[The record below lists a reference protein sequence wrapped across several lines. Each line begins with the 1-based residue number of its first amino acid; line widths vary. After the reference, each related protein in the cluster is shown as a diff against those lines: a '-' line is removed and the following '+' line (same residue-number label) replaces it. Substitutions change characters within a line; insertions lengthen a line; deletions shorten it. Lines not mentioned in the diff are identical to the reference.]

1 MTDSE
6 GLYIALISLHG
17 LIRGDEPELGRDAD
31 TGGQVLYV
39 LDLAR
44 ALAEHPEVSRVELM
58 TRQILSTNVDHHYGE
73 HLEQIAERAWIVRL
87 PFGPHRYLYKEHLW
101 PYLPQFVDNALI
113 HLREIG
119 RVPDVIHSHYADAG
133 IAGVRLARLIAAPL
147 VHTGHSLG
155 RVKQQRLL
163 DKGLSEEVIEERY
176 HMSRRIE
183 GEERVLKHAN
193 LIIASTQQEVDE
205 QYGMYPKVDRNRMVV
220 MPPGVDLGRFRPP
233 KRGERFEV
241 AGEIDRFLERPRK
254 PMILA
259 VQRPDERKNLETLI
273 RAYGESDSLRE
284 LANLVLLI
292 GTRDDIDEAPKGQRK
307 IIQQMLAL
315 IDRYDL
321 YGSVAYPKQH
331 SSEDVAEVY
340 RLAAAR
346 HGVFVNPALT
356 EPFGLT
362 LIEAAASGL
371 PIVATN
377 DGGPQ
382 EIVRICNNGVLIDP
396 LDADSLANG
405 LFGVLADRGEWRR
418 RSRAGIRGA
427 DRHFS
432 WKGHVAQYLKRL
444 KTLRRRGRK
453 PIAGPFTRM
462 ALADRLLVCDID
474 NTLIGDREA
483 LAELLVWLNAH
494 RDRVAFGVATG
505 RVLERTLSVLEEW
518 NVPRPD
524 VLITAV
530 GSEIHYGRPDL
541 VDDRNW
547 KRSIDYRWDPVSLR
561 ECLAEVSGIR
571 LQPERD
577 QRVFKL
583 SYFVDRFSWPGTRE
597 VRKRLKEY
605 GVAASVIYSHHEF
618 LDLLP
623 VRASKGR
630 AIQYLAR
637 RWGFEM
643 DEVLVAGDSGN
654 DADMLR
660 SGALGVVVS
669 NHSSEL
675 RYLRGRDR
683 ICFTEWP
690 YAHGILE
697 GIDRHGFIPEDQPTL
712 DVEASMIVDESG
724 GPGTELESV

>member
-1 MTDSE
+1 MAERD

-17 LIRGDEPELGRDAD
+17 LIRGEEPELGRDAD

-44 ALAEHPEVSRVELM
+44 ALSEHPEVSRVELM
-58 TRQILSTNVDHHYGE
+58 TRQILSINVDHQYGE
-73 HLEQIAERAWIVRL
+73 HLEQIGDKAWIVRI

-101 PYLPQFVDNALI
+101 PYLPQFVDNALV
-113 HLREIG
+113 HFREIG
-119 RVPDVIHSHYADAG
+119 RVPDVIHGHYADAG
-133 IAGVRLARLIAAPL
+133 EVGVRLVRLLDVPL

-155 RVKQQRLL
+155 RVKKQRLL
-163 DKGLSEEVIEERY
+163 DKGLLEEVIEERY

-183 GEERVLKHAN
+183 AEERVLARAD
-193 LIIASTQQEVDE
+193 LIVASTLQEIEE
-205 QYGMYPKVDRNRMVV
+205 QYSMYDVDDRKRMVV
-220 MPPGVDLGRFRPP
+220 IPPGVDLDRFRPP
-233 KRGERFEV
+233 RRGERFEV
-241 AGEIDRFLERPRK
+241 ARLIDRFLERPKK

-273 RAYGESDSLRE
+273 RAYGESEKLQD

-292 GTRDDIDEAPKGQRK
+292 GTREDIDKLPKGQRK
-307 IIQQMLAL
+307 VLQQMLQL

-331 SSEDVAEVY
+331 TSDDVAKIY

-346 HGVFVNPALT
+346 RGVFVNPALT

-382 EIVRICNNGVLIDP
+382 EIVRICKNGDLIDP
-396 LDADSLANG
+396 LDAAALTEVLIDSLST
-405 LFGVLADRGEWRR
+405 RTEWNR

-432 WKGHVAQYLKRL
+432 WKGHVARYLRGIKP
-444 KTLRRRGRK
+444 LRRQRRK
-453 PIAGPFTRM
+453 TTAVPGAHM
-462 ALADRLLVCDID
+462 ALVDRLLVCDID
-474 NTLIGDREA
+474 NTLVGDQQA
-483 LAELLVWLNAH
+483 LDELLEWLEAH
-494 RDRVAFGVATG
+494 RNQIAFGIATG
-505 RVLERTLSVLEEW
+505 RVLDRTSTVLERW
-518 NVPRPD
+518 NVPQPD

-530 GSEIHYGRPDL
+530 GSEIHYGGPELVADL
-541 VDDRNW
+541 NW
-547 KRSIDYRWDPVSLR
+547 TQTIDYRWDVLSLR
-561 ECLAEVSGIR
+561 ECLAEVTGIR

-577 QRVFKL
+577 QREFKL
-583 SYFVDRFSWPGTRE
+583 SYFVEPSEWPGARE
-597 VRKRLKEY
+597 LRRRIKEW
-605 GVAASVIYSHHEF
+605 GLSASLIYSHDQF

-623 VRASKGR
+623 IRASKGR

-637 RWGFEM
+637 RWGFSM
-643 DEVLVAGDSGN
+643 DQVLVAGDSGN

-660 SGALGVVVS
+660 SGALGVVVK

-675 RYLRGRDR
+675 RYLRGRER
-683 ICFTEWP
+683 IHFADAS
-690 YAHGILE
+690 YARGVLE
-697 GIDRHGFIPEDQPTL
+697 GIERHDFLTSRG
-712 DVEASMIVDESG
+712 A
-724 GPGTELESV
+724 

>member
-1 MTDSE
+1 MVEDE

-58 TRQILSTNVDHHYGE
+58 TRQILSTNVDHQYGE
-73 HLEQIAERAWIVRL
+73 HLEQIADKAWIVRL

-113 HLREIG
+113 HFREIG
-119 RVPDVIHSHYADAG
+119 RVPDVIHGHYADAG
-133 IAGVRLARLIAAPL
+133 EAGIRLVRLLDAPL

-155 RVKQQRLL
+155 RVKRQRLL

-176 HMSRRIE
+176 HMGRRIE
-183 GEERVLKHAN
+183 AEERVLGRAD
-193 LIIASTQQEVDE
+193 LIIASTLQEIEE
-205 QYGMYPKVDRNRMVV
+205 QYSMYNEDARDRMVV
-220 MPPGVDLGRFRPP
+220 IPPGVDLGRFRPP
-233 KRGERFEV
+233 KRGERFDV
-241 AGEIDRFLERPRK
+241 ARLIDRFLERPKK

-273 RAYGESDSLRE
+273 RAYGESASLRE

-292 GTRDDIDEAPKGQRK
+292 GTRDDLDEVPKGQRK
-307 IIQQMLAL
+307 VLQQMLQQ

-331 SSEDVAEVY
+331 SSDDIAEVY
-340 RLAAAR
+340 RLAASR
-346 HGVFVNPALT
+346 RGVFVNPALT

-382 EIVRICNNGVLIDP
+382 EIVRICNNGALIDP
-396 LDADSLANG
+396 LDADALAEN
-405 LFGVLADRGEWRR
+405 LIDALSDRAEWNR

-427 DRHFS
+427 DRYFS
-432 WKGHVAQYLKRL
+432 WKGHVAQYLKRVRP
-444 KTLRRRGRK
+444 LRRQQPKTAAIPR
-453 PIAGPFTRM
+453 ARM

-474 NTLIGDREA
+474 NTLVGDREA
-483 LAELLVWLNAH
+483 LEELLAWLEAH
-494 RDRVAFGVATG
+494 RDQIAFGIATG
-505 RVLERTLSVLEEW
+505 RVLERTSTVLEQW
-518 NVPRPD
+518 NVPQPD

-530 GSEIHYGRPDL
+530 GSEIHYGRPEL
-541 VDDRNW
+541 VSDRNW
-547 KRSIDYRWDPVSLR
+547 ARTIDYRWDTLSLR
-561 ECLAEVSGIR
+561 ECLADVPGIR
-571 LQPERD
+571 LQPEHD
-577 QRVFKL
+577 QREFKL
-583 SYFVDRFSWPGTRE
+583 SYFVDPFEWPGARE
-597 VRKRLKEY
+597 LRKRIKEW
-605 GVAASVIYSHHEF
+605 GLSASLIYSHHEF

-637 RWGFEM
+637 RWGFGM

-660 SGALGVVVS
+660 SGALGLVVK

-675 RYLRGRDR
+675 RYLRGRER
-683 ICFTEWP
+683 IHFAETA
-690 YAHGILE
+690 YARGILE
-697 GIDRHGFIPEDQPTL
+697 GIEHHGFLP
-712 DVEASMIVDESG
+712 ASQN
-724 GPGTELESV
+724 

>member
-1 MTDSE
+1 MADGE

-17 LIRGDEPELGRDAD
+17 LIRGEEPELGRDAD
-31 TGGQVLYV
+31 TGGQVQYV

-58 TRQILSTNVDHHYGE
+58 TRQILSTNVDHQYGE

-87 PFGPHRYLYKEHLW
+87 PFGPHRYLYKESLW
-101 PYLPQFVDNALI
+101 PYLPQFVDNALV
-113 HLREIG
+113 HFREIG

-133 IAGVRLARLIAAPL
+133 VAGVRLARLITAPL

-155 RVKQQRLL
+155 RVKTQRLL
-163 DKGLSEEVIEERY
+163 DKGLSKEVIEKRY

-183 GEERVLKHAN
+183 GEQRVLEHAD
-193 LIIASTQQEVDE
+193 LIIASTQQEVEE
-205 QYGMYPKVDRNRMVV
+205 QYGMYPIDARNRMAV
-220 MPPGVDLGRFRPP
+220 MPPGVDLGRFHPP
-233 KRGERFEV
+233 RRGEVFEV
-241 AGEIDRFLERPRK
+241 AREIDRFLERPKK

-273 RAYGESDSLRE
+273 RAYGESEALRE

-292 GTRDDIDEAPKGQRK
+292 GTRDDIDTVPKGQRK
-307 IIQQMLAL
+307 VLQQMLRL

-331 SSEDVAEVY
+331 SSEDITKVY
-340 RLAAAR
+340 RLAATR
-346 HGVFVNPALT
+346 RGVFVNPALT

-396 LDADSLANG
+396 LDADALAESL
-405 LFGVLADRGEWRR
+405 LEVLSDHHKWRR
-418 RSRAGIRGA
+418 RARAGIRGA

-432 WKGHVAQYLKRL
+432 WKGHVVQYLKRM
-444 KTLRRRGRK
+444 KPLRRRRGDSTAV
-453 PIAGPFTRM
+453 PPARM

-483 LAELLVWLNAH
+483 LAELLAWLDAH
-494 RDRVAFGVATG
+494 RDQIAFGIATG
-505 RVLERTLSVLEEW
+505 RVLERTLTVLERW

-541 VDDRNW
+541 VRDLNW
-547 KRSIDYRWDPVSLR
+547 RRTIDHRWDTLSLR
-561 ECLAEVSGIR
+561 ECLADVPGIR

-577 QRVFKL
+577 QRELKL
-583 SYFVDRFSWPGTRE
+583 SYFVDPLEWPGARE
-597 VRKRLKEY
+597 VRKRLKER
-605 GVAASVIYSHHEF
+605 GLAASLIYSHHEF

-637 RWGFEM
+637 RWGFNI

-660 SGALGVVVS
+660 SGALGVIVK

-675 RYLRGRDR
+675 GYLRGRER
-683 ICFTEWP
+683 IHFADAS
-690 YAHGILE
+690 YARGILE
-697 GIDRHGFIPEDQPTL
+697 GIDRHRFLPAKKHTADI
-712 DVEASMIVDESG
+712 
-724 GPGTELESV
+724 ELELLDQ

>member
-1 MTDSE
+1 MADSE

-17 LIRGDEPELGRDAD
+17 LIRGEEPELGRDAD
-31 TGGQVLYV
+31 TGGQVQYV

-44 ALAEHPEVSRVELM
+44 TLGEHPDVSRVELM
-58 TRQILSTNVDHHYGE
+58 TRQVLATNVDHQYGE
-73 HLEQIAERAWIVRL
+73 HLEQIGERAWIVRL
-87 PFGPHRYLYKEHLW
+87 LFGPHRYLYKESLW
-101 PYLPQFVDNALI
+101 PYLPQFVDHALV
-113 HLREIG
+113 HFREIG
-119 RVPDVIHSHYADAG
+119 RVPDVVHSHYADAG
-133 IAGVRLARLIAAPL
+133 NVGVRLSRLLGAPL

-163 DKGLSEEVIEERY
+163 ESGLSQEVIEERY
-176 HMSRRIE
+176 HMRRRIE
-183 GEERVLKHAN
+183 AEERVLEHAD
-193 LIIASTQQEVDE
+193 LIIASTIQEVDE
-205 QYGMYPKVDRNRMVV
+205 QYSTYHVDARDRMVV
-220 MPPGVDLGRFRPP
+220 IPPGVDLGRFRPP
-233 KRGERFEV
+233 RRGERFEV
-241 AGEIDRFLERPRK
+241 AREIDRFLEQPKK

-259 VQRPDERKNLETLI
+259 LQRPDERKNLDTLI
-273 RAYGESDSLRE
+273 RAFGENESLRE

-292 GTRDDIDEAPKGQRK
+292 GTRENLENLPKAQRTV
-307 IIQQMLAL
+307 IQRMLHL
-315 IDRYDL
+315 TDLYDL

-331 SSEDVAEVY
+331 SSEDVANIY

-382 EIVRICNNGVLIDP
+382 EIVRLCNNGVLIDP
-396 LDADSLANG
+396 FDADALAESL
-405 LFGVLADRGEWRR
+405 LEVLSDRHQWRR
-418 RSRAGIRGA
+418 LARAGIRGT

-432 WKGHVAQYLKRL
+432 WKGHVAQYLKRIKPL
-444 KTLRRRGRK
+444 RSRRRKTTTVPRVQ
-453 PIAGPFTRM
+453 M

-474 NTLIGDREA
+474 NTLIGDSEA
-483 LAELLVWLNAH
+483 LAELLAWLDVH
-494 RDRVAFGVATG
+494 RDQIAFGIATG
-505 RVLERTLSVLEEW
+505 RVLERTLTVLERW
-518 NVPRPD
+518 NVPRPE

-530 GSEIHYGRPDL
+530 GAEIHYGRPDL
-541 VDDRNW
+541 VRDLNW
-547 KRSIDYRWDPVSLR
+547 RRTIDYRWDTLSLR
-561 ECLAEVSGIR
+561 ECLAEVPGIR
-571 LQPERD
+571 LQPEQN
-577 QRVFKL
+577 QREFKL
-583 SYFVDRFSWPGTRE
+583 SYFVDPLEWPGPRE
-597 VRKRLKEY
+597 VRKHLKER
-605 GVAASVIYSHHEF
+605 GLTASLIYSHHEF

-637 RWGFEM
+637 RWGFNI

-660 SGALGVVVS
+660 SGALGVVVK

-683 ICFTEWP
+683 IHFAEES
-690 YAHGILE
+690 YARGILE
-697 GIDRHGFIPEDQPTL
+697 GIDRHGFLPTPV
-712 DVEASMIVDESG
+712 VEESVIAEEGG
-724 GPGTELESV
+724 GPGAELESV

>member
-1 MTDSE
+1 VTDDH

-17 LIRGDEPELGRDAD
+17 LIRGKEPELGRDAD
-31 TGGQVLYV
+31 TGGQVQYV

-44 ALAEHPEVSRVELM
+44 ALSEHPEVSRVELM
-58 TRQILSTNVDHHYGE
+58 TRQILSTNVDHQYGE

-87 PFGPHRYLYKEHLW
+87 PFGPHRYLYKESLW
-101 PYLPQFVDNALI
+101 PYLPQFVDNALV
-113 HLREIG
+113 HFREIG

-133 IAGVRLARLIAAPL
+133 VAGVRLSRLITAPL

-155 RVKQQRLL
+155 RVKKQRLL

-176 HMSRRIE
+176 HMARRIG
-183 GEERVLKHAN
+183 GEERVLKHAD
-193 LIIASTQQEVDE
+193 LIID
-205 QYGMYPKVDRNRMVV
+205 GMYPVVARNRMAVIS
-220 MPPGVDLGRFRPP
+220 PGVDLGRFRPP
-233 KRGERFEV
+233 RRGERFEV
-241 AGEIDRFLERPRK
+241 AKAIDRFLEQPKK

-273 RAYGESDSLRE
+273 RAYGESEALRE

-292 GTRDDIDEAPKGQRK
+292 GTRDDIDKVPKGQRK
-307 IIQQMLAL
+307 VLQQMLRL

-321 YGSVAYPKQH
+321 YGSAAYPKQH
-331 SSEDVAEVY
+331 SSEDIAKVY

-346 HGVFVNPALT
+346 RGVFVNPALT

-382 EIVRICNNGVLIDP
+382 EIVRICNNGILIDP
-396 LDADSLANG
+396 LDADALAEN
-405 LFGVLADRGEWRR
+405 LVEALSDRGEWSR

-432 WKGHVAQYLKRL
+432 WKGHVAQYLKRM
-444 KTLRRRGRK
+444 KPLRRQRRK
-453 PIAGPFTRM
+453 STAVPPARM

-483 LAELLVWLNAH
+483 LAELLAWLDAH

-505 RVLERTLSVLEEW
+505 RVLERTLTVLEEW

-530 GSEIHYGRPDL
+530 GSEIYYGRPDL
-541 VDDRNW
+541 VRDLNW
-547 KRSIDYRWDPVSLR
+547 RRKIDYRWDTLSLR
-561 ECLAEVSGIR
+561 ECLADVPGIR
-571 LQPERD
+571 LQPEQD
-577 QRVFKL
+577 QRDFKL
-583 SYFVDRFSWPGTRE
+583 SYFVDPLEWPGARE
-597 VRKRLKEY
+597 IRKRLKER
-605 GVAASVIYSHHEF
+605 GLAASLIYSHHEF

-637 RWGFEM
+637 RWGFNIA
-643 DEVLVAGDSGN
+643 EVLVAGDSGN

-660 SGALGVVVS
+660 SGALGVVVK

-675 RYLRGRDR
+675 RYLRGRER
-683 ICFTEWP
+683 IHFAEAS
-690 YAHGILE
+690 YAYGILE
-697 GIDRHGFIPEDQPTL
+697 GIDRHGFLPAKEPPADIELDLLDQ
-712 DVEASMIVDESG
+712 
-724 GPGTELESV
+724 

>member
-1 MTDSE
+1 MAASE

-17 LIRGDEPELGRDAD
+17 LIRGTEPELGRDAD

-44 ALAEHPEVSRVELM
+44 ALAEHPDVSRVELM
-58 TRQILSTNVDHHYGE
+58 TRQILSTNVDHQYGE
-73 HLEQIAERAWIVRL
+73 HLEQIADRAWIVRL
-87 PFGPHRYLYKEHLW
+87 PFGPARYLYKEHLW
-101 PYLPQFVDNALI
+101 PYLPQFVDNALV
-113 HLREIG
+113 HFREIG

-133 IAGVRLARLIAAPL
+133 DAGIRLSRLVTAPL

-183 GEERVLKHAN
+183 GEERVLKYAD

-205 QYGMYPKVDRNRMVV
+205 QYGMYPVDARDRMAV
-220 MPPGVDLGRFRPP
+220 MSPGVDLGRFHPP
-233 KRGERFEV
+233 RRGERFEV
-241 AGEIDRFLERPRK
+241 ARMIERFLEHPKK
-254 PMILA
+254 PVILA
-259 VQRPDERKNLETLI
+259 VQRPDERKNLEALI
-273 RAYGESDSLRE
+273 RAYGENDDLRE

-292 GTRDDIDEAPKGQRK
+292 GTRDDIGTVPKGQRK
-307 IIQQMLAL
+307 VLQQMLRL

-331 SSEDVAEVY
+331 TSDDIAEVY

-382 EIVRICNNGVLIDP
+382 EIVRICDNGVLIDP
-396 LDADSLANG
+396 LDSDALAGSL
-405 LFGVLADRGEWRR
+405 LEVLSDRHRWRQ
-418 RSRAGIRGA
+418 RSRAGIRGT

-432 WKGHVAQYLKRL
+432 WKGHVAQYLKRI
-444 KTLRRRGRK
+444 KPLRHRQRK
-453 PIAGPFTRM
+453 AAAIPPARM

-474 NTLIGDREA
+474 NTLVGNREA
-483 LAELLVWLNAH
+483 LDELLAWLDVH
-494 RDRVAFGVATG
+494 RDGIAFGIATG
-505 RVLERTLSVLEEW
+505 RVLERTLTVLERW
-518 NVPRPD
+518 KVPLPD

-530 GSEIHYGRPDL
+530 GAEIYYGRPDL
-541 VDDRNW
+541 VRDLNW
-547 KRSIDYRWDPVSLR
+547 RRTIDYRWDTLSLR
-561 ECLAEVSGIR
+561 ECLAEVPGIR
-571 LQPERD
+571 LQPDQD
-577 QRVFKL
+577 QREFKL
-583 SYFVDRFSWPGTRE
+583 SYFVDPLEWPGARE
-597 VRKRLKEY
+597 LRKRLKER
-605 GVAASVIYSHHEF
+605 GLSASLIYSHNEF

-623 VRASKGR
+623 IRASKGR

-637 RWGFEM
+637 RWGFGM

-660 SGALGVVVS
+660 SGALGVVVK

-683 ICFTEWP
+683 IHFAEAS
-690 YAHGILE
+690 YARGILE
-697 GIDRHGFIPEDQPTL
+697 GIDRHEFLP
-712 DVEASMIVDESG
+712 
-724 GPGTELESV
+724 GPGL